1 MLHLFNNPMES
12 TDSLVLWVLGGY
24 GFVLFY
30 ILLEQIKSNKQVAI
44 LQNTVADLKEDVRT
58 FLRTE
63 IDTLKVLISDRQ
75 NGRS

>member
-75 NGRS
+75 NGRG

>member
-1 MLHLFNNPMES
+1 MES
-12 TDSLVLWVLGGY
+12 TDNLVLWVLGGY

-63 IDTLKVLISDRQ
+63 IDTLKVLLSERQ
-75 NGRS
+75 NGR